1 MLANADCQTHYWC
14 LTHRIRDQAR
24 SHMESHNN
32 NKMLFQRLN
41 AMAAPAPPLSHD
53 AIIQDSWS
61 RCRAF
66 GLDHQSAP
74 AFDQLPADGIAQLLE
89 SQNSLVQTTH
99 QEVLPYYENILSNSN
114 CLIMLADNQ
123 GQVLTSWGTQRFIE
137 PSLTRGFSA
146 GASWIERCSG
156 TNAIGTALA
165 CEQAVHI
172 EHDEH
177 FLKANRFMTGSAAP
191 IFDAERKVIAVL
203 DVSSDSYLP
212 PSHTLGMVKMMSQTV
227 ENRLILNLFHGQHFQ
242 LTFNT
247 GLNNLDSQWA
257 GLLIFDETGQVL
269 SANRRADNLLGI
281 SLSRVSVE
289 SLFKVS
295 LLELLN
301 QPDGL
306 PFALQASG
314 RNRFQCLLKRP
325 KQAPIQARLL
335 SETKSSETKSAES
348 TAPASI
354 AISLN
359 TLHFGDSRVE
369 KAVRQAERLLEKDI
383 PLLIHG
389 ETGVGK
395 EVFVK
400 ALHQAS
406 SRSKQ
411 PFIAVNCAAIPAE
424 LVESEL
430 FGYEKGAFTGA
441 NQKGSIGLIRKADK
455 GTLFLDE
462 IGDMPLPTQA
472 RLLRVLQERC
482 VQPVGSSELFP
493 VDIRIISATNRSL
506 REQVQLGRFREDL
519 YYRIGGLTLEL
530 PPLRERSDKQALFKR
545 LWEQHREP
553 SQWAGLSPE
562 VMELFSRHPWPGNL
576 RQVSSVMQVA
586 LAMAEEQPV
595 RPEHLP
601 DDFFV
606 DLEMEP
612 VDSPEPVAVDLNDA
626 EQLNRQLQAAGGN
639 ISHLARRLGVSRN
652 TLYKR
657 LRQVE

>member
-1 MLANADCQTHYWC
+1 
-14 LTHRIRDQAR
+14 
-24 SHMESHNN
+24 
-32 NKMLFQRLN
+32 
-41 AMAAPAPPLSHD
+41 MAAPAPLLPHD
-53 AIIQDSWS
+53 TIIQDSWR

-74 AFDQLPADGIAQLLE
+74 SFDQLPAEGISQLLE
-89 SQNSLVQTTH
+89 SQHALVQTTH

-137 PSLTRGFSA
+137 PKLARGFSA
-146 GASWIERCSG
+146 GASWRERSTG

-165 CEQAVHI
+165 CAQAVHI

-191 IFDAERKVIAVL
+191 IFDANREIIAVL

-227 ENRLILNLFHGQHFQ
+227 ENRLILNLFGGEHFQ

-257 GLLIFDETGQVL
+257 GLLIFDESGQVL

-281 SLSRVSVE
+281 SLSRVMID

-301 QPDGL
+301 QPEGL
-306 PFALQASG
+306 PFALQAAGS
-314 RNRFQCLLKRP
+314 NRFQCLLKRP
-325 KQAPIQARLL
+325 KQVPVQARVF
-335 SETKSSETKSAES
+335 SE
-348 TAPASI
+348 PAAVPI
-354 AISLN
+354 GLK

-406 SRSKQ
+406 SRSQ
-411 PFIAVNCAAIPAE
+411 QAFIAVNCAAIPAE

-493 VDIRIISATNRSL
+493 VDLRIISATNRSL
-506 REQVQLGRFREDL
+506 REQVQIGRFREDL

-530 PPLRERSDKQALFKR
+530 PPLRERSDKQALFKQ
-545 LWEQHREP
+545 LWQQHREP
-553 SQWAGLSPE
+553 TQWAGLSTE
-562 VMELFSRHPWPGNL
+562 VLALFERHPWPGNL

-586 LAMAEEQPV
+586 LAMAEDQPI

-606 DLEMEP
+606 DLSQASPSAPP
-612 VDSPEPVAVDLNDA
+612 VMGDLDDSQNLQQRLAAV
-626 EQLNRQLQAAGGN
+626 GGN
-639 ISHLARRLGVSRN
+639 ISHLARELGVSRN

-657 LRQVE
+657 LRDAP

>member
-1 MLANADCQTHYWC
+1 
-14 LTHRIRDQAR
+14 
-24 SHMESHNN
+24 
-32 NKMLFQRLN
+32 
-41 AMAAPAPPLSHD
+41 MAAPAPPLSHD
-53 AIIQDSWS
+53 AIVQDSWS

-66 GLDHQSAP
+66 GLNHQSAP
-74 AFDQLPADGIAQLLE
+74 AFDQLPAAGIAQLLDRHH
-89 SQNSLVQTTH
+89 SLVQTTH

-137 PSLTRGFSA
+137 PNLARGFQA
-146 GASWIERCSG
+146 GASWVERASG

-257 GLLIFDETGQVL
+257 GLLIFDESGQVL
-269 SANRRADNLLGI
+269 SANRRADNLLGVR
-281 SLSRVSVE
+281 LSRVSVE

-295 LLELLN
+295 LLELIN

-306 PFALQASG
+306 PFALQTSG

-325 KQAPIQARLL
+325 KQAPVQARVFT
-335 SETKSSETKSAES
+335 EARTAEPKV
-348 TAPASI
+348 TVPT
-354 AISLN
+354 AISLS

-411 PFIAVNCAAIPAE
+411 AFIAVNCAAIPAE

-493 VDIRIISATNRSL
+493 VDLRIISATNRSL

-553 SQWAGLSPE
+553 SQWAGLSRE
-562 VMELFSRHPWPGNL
+562 VLELFERHPWPGNL

-586 LAMAEEQPV
+586 LAMAEEQPI

-612 VDSPEPVAVDLNDA
+612 VEVAEPLGIDLNDA
-626 EQLNRQLQAAGGN
+626 EALNRELQLAGGN

-657 LRQVE
+657 LRQLES

>member
-1 MLANADCQTHYWC
+1 
-14 LTHRIRDQAR
+14 
-24 SHMESHNN
+24 
-32 NKMLFQRLN
+32 
-41 AMAAPAPPLSHD
+41 
-53 AIIQDSWS
+53 
-61 RCRAF
+61 
-66 GLDHQSAP
+66 
-74 AFDQLPADGIAQLLE
+74 
-89 SQNSLVQTTH
+89 
-99 QEVLPYYENILSNSN
+99 
-114 CLIMLADNQ
+114 MLADNQ

-137 PSLTRGFSA
+137 PNLARGFQA
-146 GASWIERCSG
+146 GASWVERTSG

-257 GLLIFDETGQVL
+257 GLLIFDESGQVL
-269 SANRRADNLLGI
+269 SANRRADNLLGVR
-281 SLSRVSVE
+281 LSRVSVE

-295 LLELLN
+295 LLELIN

-306 PFALQASG
+306 PFALQTSG

-325 KQAPIQARLL
+325 KQAPIQARVFV
-335 SETKSSETKSAES
+335 AENK
-348 TAPASI
+348 PAVSN

-411 PFIAVNCAAIPAE
+411 AFIAVNCAAIPAE

-493 VDIRIISATNRSL
+493 VDLRIISATNRSL

-530 PPLRERSDKQALFKR
+530 PPLRERSDKEALFKR

-553 SQWAGLSPE
+553 TQWAGLSQE
-562 VMELFSRHPWPGNL
+562 VLELFSRHPWPGNL

-612 VDSPEPVAVDLNDA
+612 VESAAPLEVDLDDLDA
-626 EQLNRQLQAAGGN
+626 LNRELKASGGN

-657 LRQVE
+657 LRQLGA

>member
-1 MLANADCQTHYWC
+1 MAEPLA
-14 LTHRIRDQAR
+14 
-24 SHMESHNN
+24 
-32 NKMLFQRLN
+32 
-41 AMAAPAPPLSHD
+41 HD
-53 AIIQDSWS
+53 TIIQDSWR

-66 GLDHQSAP
+66 GLDHQSP
-74 AFDQLPADGIAQLLE
+74 PSFDQLPAEGISQLLE
-89 SQNSLVQTTH
+89 SQHSLVQTTH

-137 PSLTRGFSA
+137 PKLARGFSA
-146 GASWIERCSG
+146 GASWLERASG

-165 CEQAVHI
+165 CAQAVHI
-172 EHDEH
+172 AHDEH

-191 IFDAERKVIAVL
+191 IFDAQREIIAVL

-227 ENRLILNLFHGQHFQ
+227 ENRLILNLFRGEHFQ

-247 GLNNLDSQWA
+247 GLSNLDSQWA
-257 GLLIFDETGQVL
+257 GLLIFDESGQVL

-281 SLSRVSVE
+281 SLSRVMID

-301 QPDGL
+301 QPEGL
-306 PFALQASG
+306 PFSLQAAG

-325 KQAPIQARLL
+325 LQQPVQARVFT
-335 SETKSSETKSAES
+335 ETKTREPRPSPAP
-348 TAPASI
+348 TAI
-354 AISLN
+354 GLK
-359 TLHFGDSRVE
+359 TLHFGDPRVE

-406 SRSKQ
+406 SRSRQ
-411 PFIAVNCAAIPAE
+411 AFIAVNCAAIPAE

-482 VQPVGSSELFP
+482 VQPVGSSDLFP
-493 VDIRIISATNRSL
+493 VDLRIISATNRAL
-506 REQVQLGRFREDL
+506 REWVQAGRFREDL
-519 YYRIGGLTLEL
+519 FYRIGGLTLEL
-530 PPLRERSDKQALFKR
+530 PPLRERRDKQALFQQ
-545 LWEQHREP
+545 LWQQHREP
-553 SQWAGLSPE
+553 TQRAGLSAE
-562 VMELFSRHPWPGNL
+562 VLALFEQHPWPGNL
-576 RQVSSVMQVA
+576 RQVSSVLQVA
-586 LAMAEEQPV
+586 LAMAEEQPI
-595 RPEHLP
+595 RAEHLP

-606 DLEMEP
+606 DLDRAAP
-612 VDSPEPVAVDLNDA
+612 APANDGLDDSDDLTRR
-626 EQLNRQLQAAGGN
+626 LKAAGGN
-639 ISHLARRLGVSRN
+639 ISHLARELGVSRN

-657 LRQVE
+657 LRQH

>member
-1 MLANADCQTHYWC
+1 
-14 LTHRIRDQAR
+14 
-24 SHMESHNN
+24 
-32 NKMLFQRLN
+32 
-41 AMAAPAPPLSHD
+41 MAAPAPALSHE
-53 AIIQDSWS
+53 AIIQASWS

-66 GLDHQSAP
+66 GLNHQSVP
-74 AFDQLPADGIAQLLE
+74 AFDQLPAQGIAQLLE
-89 SQNSLVQTTH
+89 SQHSLVQTTH

-137 PSLTRGFSA
+137 PKLAHGFSA
-146 GASWIERCSG
+146 GASWMERCTG

-227 ENRLILNLFHGQHFQ
+227 ENRLILNLFRGEHFQ

-257 GLLIFDETGQVL
+257 GLLIFDESGQVL
-269 SANRRADNLLGI
+269 SANRRADNLLGL
-281 SLSRVSVE
+281 SLSRVSIE

-314 RNRFQCLLKRP
+314 SNRFQCLLRRP
-325 KQAPIQARLL
+325 SQVSIRARVFTEATPAP
-335 SETKSSETKSAES
+335 
-348 TAPASI
+348 APASN

-359 TLHFGDSRVE
+359 TLHFGDNRVE

-406 SRSKQ
+406 SRCKQ

-441 NQKGSIGLIRKADK
+441 NQKGSIGLIRKADR

-482 VQPVGSSELFP
+482 VQPVGSAELFP

-545 LWEQHREP
+545 LWEHHREP
-553 SQWAGLSPE
+553 TQWAGLSRE
-562 VMELFSRHPWPGNL
+562 VLDLFERHPWPGNL
-576 RQVSSVMQVA
+576 RQVSSVLQVA
-586 LAMAEEQPV
+586 LAMAEEQPI

-612 VDSPEPVAVDLNDA
+612 VETPEPLTVGLNDT
-626 EQLNRQLQAAGGN
+626 EDLNRQLQAVGGN

-657 LRQVE
+657 LRQLES

>member
-1 MLANADCQTHYWC
+1 
-14 LTHRIRDQAR
+14 
-24 SHMESHNN
+24 
-32 NKMLFQRLN
+32 
-41 AMAAPAPPLSHD
+41 MAAPASPLSHD
-53 AIIQDSWS
+53 AIVQTSWQ

-66 GLDHQSAP
+66 GLDHQSTP
-74 AFDQLPADGIAQLLE
+74 AFDQLPAAGIAQLLDRHHA
-89 SQNSLVQTTH
+89 LVQTTH

-114 CLIMLADNQ
+114 CLIMLADKQ

-137 PSLTRGFSA
+137 PNLARGFQA
-146 GASWIERCSG
+146 GASWMERCSG

-191 IFDAERKVIAVL
+191 IFDADRKVIAVL

-257 GLLIFDETGQVL
+257 GLLIFDESGQVL
-269 SANRRADNLLGI
+269 SANRRADNLLGVR
-281 SLSRVSVE
+281 LSRVSVE

-295 LLELLN
+295 LLELIN

-306 PFALQASG
+306 PFALQTSG

-325 KQAPIQARLL
+325 KQAAVQARVFVT
-335 SETKSSETKSAES
+335 EEKPAPSS
-348 TAPASI
+348 

-359 TLHFGDSRVE
+359 SLHFGDSRVE

-406 SRSKQ
+406 SRNKQ
-411 PFIAVNCAAIPAE
+411 AFIAVNCAAIPAE

-493 VDIRIISATNRSL
+493 VDLRIISATNRSL

-553 SQWAGLSPE
+553 TQWAGLSSE
-562 VMELFSRHPWPGNL
+562 VLELFERHPWPGNL

-606 DLEMEP
+606 DLEMDP
-612 VDSPEPVAVDLNDA
+612 VETAAPLGLDLNDVDA
-626 EQLNRQLQAAGGN
+626 LNRELKAAGGN

-657 LRQVE
+657 LRQPGD

>member
-1 MLANADCQTHYWC
+1 MAEPLAHDTLIQ
-14 LTHRIRDQAR
+14 
-24 SHMESHNN
+24 ESW
-32 NKMLFQRLN
+32 R
-41 AMAAPAPPLSHD
+41 
-53 AIIQDSWS
+53 

-66 GLDHQSAP
+66 GLDHQSTP
-74 AFDQLPADGIAQLLE
+74 SFDLLPAEGISQLLE
-89 SQNSLVQTTH
+89 SQHSLVQTTH

-123 GQVLTSWGTQRFIE
+123 GQVLTSWGTQRFIT
-137 PSLTRGFSA
+137 PKLARGFNP
-146 GASWIERCSG
+146 GASWRESATG

-165 CEQAVHI
+165 CAEAVHI

-191 IFDAERKVIAVL
+191 IFDAQREIIAVL

-227 ENRLILNLFHGQHFQ
+227 ENRLILNLFRGEHFQ

-257 GLLIFDETGQVL
+257 GLLIFDESGQVL

-281 SLSRVSVE
+281 SLSRVMID

-301 QPDGL
+301 QPEGL
-306 PFALQASG
+306 PFSLQAAG
-314 RNRFQCLLKRP
+314 RNRFQCVLKRP
-325 KQAPIQARLL
+325 KKTPVQARFFNAPTP
-335 SETKSSETKSAES
+335 SEAVPAKSTVIGLKA
-348 TAPASI
+348 
-354 AISLN
+354 
-359 TLHFGDSRVE
+359 LHFGDSRVE

-400 ALHQAS
+400 ALHLAS
-406 SRSKQ
+406 SRSRQ
-411 PFIAVNCAAIPAE
+411 AFIAVNCAAIPAE

-493 VDIRIISATNRSL
+493 VDLRIISATNRVL
-506 REQVQLGRFREDL
+506 REWVQAGRFREDL
-519 YYRIGGLTLEL
+519 YYRIGGLALEL
-530 PPLRERSDKQALFKR
+530 PPLRERADKQALFQQ
-545 LWEQHREP
+545 LWQQHREP
-553 SQWAGLSPE
+553 TQRAGLSAE
-562 VMELFSRHPWPGNL
+562 VLRLFEQHPWPGNL
-576 RQVSSVMQVA
+576 RQASSVLQVA
-586 LAMAEEQPV
+586 LAMAEDRPV

-606 DLEMEP
+606 DLKSAAPPPQEYLS
-612 VDSPEPVAVDLNDA
+612 DDLDLTQRLKAV
-626 EQLNRQLQAAGGN
+626 GGN
-639 ISHLARRLGVSRN
+639 ISHLARELGVSRN

-657 LRQVE
+657 LRQNDG

>member
-1 MLANADCQTHYWC
+1 
-14 LTHRIRDQAR
+14 
-24 SHMESHNN
+24 
-32 NKMLFQRLN
+32 
-41 AMAAPAPPLSHD
+41 MAAPASPLSHD
-53 AIIQDSWS
+53 AIVQTSWQ

-74 AFDQLPADGIAQLLE
+74 AFDQLPAAGIARLLD
-89 SQNSLVQTTH
+89 SHRSLVQTTH

-137 PSLTRGFSA
+137 PSLARGFQA
-146 GASWIERCSG
+146 GASWMERSSG

-257 GLLIFDETGQVL
+257 GLLIFDESGQVL
-269 SANRRADNLLGI
+269 SANRRADNLLGVR
-281 SLSRVSVE
+281 LSRVSVE

-295 LLELLN
+295 LLELIN
-301 QPDGL
+301 QPEGL
-306 PFALQASG
+306 PFALQTSG

-325 KQAPIQARLL
+325 KQTPVQARVFV
-335 SETKSSETKSAES
+335 AEDKP
-348 TAPASI
+348 APAS

-406 SRSKQ
+406 SRQKQ
-411 PFIAVNCAAIPAE
+411 AFIAVNCAAIPAE

-493 VDIRIISATNRSL
+493 VDLRIISATNRSL

-553 SQWAGLSPE
+553 TQWAGLSPE
-562 VMELFSRHPWPGNL
+562 VLELFEKHPWPGNL

-612 VDSPEPVAVDLNDA
+612 VETAAPLGLDLNDVEA
-626 EQLNRQLQAAGGN
+626 LNRELKAAGGN

-657 LRQVE
+657 LRQIGN

>member
-1 MLANADCQTHYWC
+1 
-14 LTHRIRDQAR
+14 
-24 SHMESHNN
+24 
-32 NKMLFQRLN
+32 
-41 AMAAPAPPLSHD
+41 MALPALPLSHD

-66 GLDHQSAP
+66 GLNHQSAP
-74 AFDQLPADGIAQLLE
+74 AFDQLPAEGIAQLLE
-89 SQNSLVQTTH
+89 SQHSLVQTTH

-146 GASWIERCSG
+146 GASWLEHCSG

-257 GLLIFDETGQVL
+257 GLLIFDESGQVL

-281 SLSRVSVE
+281 RLSRVSVE
-289 SLFKVS
+289 SLFNVS

-301 QPDGL
+301 QPEGL
-306 PFALQASG
+306 PFALQTRG

-325 KQAPIQARLL
+325 KQAPIQPRLF
-335 SETKSSETKSAES
+335 SESKSADPKS
-348 TAPASI
+348 AVADAKTAT
-354 AISLN
+354 ISLK

-406 SRSKQ
+406 SRHKQ
-411 PFIAVNCAAIPAE
+411 AFIAVNCAAIPAE

-482 VQPVGSSELFP
+482 VQPVGSSELFA

-553 SQWAGLSPE
+553 TQWAGLSDE
-562 VMELFSRHPWPGNL
+562 VLGLFSRHPWPGNL

-612 VDSPEPVAVDLNDA
+612 VEAPEPLGVDLNDA
-626 EQLNRQLQAAGGN
+626 QALNRELKAAGGN

-657 LRQVE
+657 LRHLES

>member
-1 MLANADCQTHYWC
+1 
-14 LTHRIRDQAR
+14 
-24 SHMESHNN
+24 
-32 NKMLFQRLN
+32 
-41 AMAAPAPPLSHD
+41 MAAPASPLSHD
-53 AIIQDSWS
+53 AIVQTSWQ

-66 GLDHQSAP
+66 GLDHQSTP
-74 AFDQLPADGIAQLLE
+74 AFDQLPAAGIARLLD
-89 SQNSLVQTTH
+89 SHHSLVQTTH

-137 PSLTRGFSA
+137 PTLARGFQA
-146 GASWIERCSG
+146 GASWMERSSG

-257 GLLIFDETGQVL
+257 GLLIFDESGQVL
-269 SANRRADNLLGI
+269 SANRRADNLLGVR
-281 SLSRVSVE
+281 LSRVSVE

-295 LLELLN
+295 LLELIN
-301 QPDGL
+301 QPEGM
-306 PFALQASG
+306 PFALQTSG

-325 KQAPIQARLL
+325 KQAPVQARVFV
-335 SETKSSETKSAES
+335 AEDQP
-348 TAPASI
+348 APASV
-354 AISLN
+354 ISLN

-406 SRSKQ
+406 SRSRQ
-411 PFIAVNCAAIPAE
+411 AFIAVNCAAIPAE

-441 NQKGSIGLIRKADK
+441 NQKGSIGLIRKADR

-482 VQPVGSSELFP
+482 VQPVGSSELFA
-493 VDIRIISATNRSL
+493 VDLRIISATNRSL

-553 SQWAGLSPE
+553 TQWAGLSPE
-562 VMELFSRHPWPGNL
+562 VLELFEKHPWPGNL

-612 VDSPEPVAVDLNDA
+612 VETAPPLGLDLNDVEA
-626 EQLNRQLQAAGGN
+626 LNRELKAAGGN

-657 LRQVE
+657 LRQIGN

>member
-1 MLANADCQTHYWC
+1 
-14 LTHRIRDQAR
+14 
-24 SHMESHNN
+24 
-32 NKMLFQRLN
+32 
-41 AMAAPAPPLSHD
+41 MAALASKLSHD

-66 GLDHQSAP
+66 GLNHQSAP
-74 AFDQLPADGIAQLLE
+74 AFDQLPAEGIAQLLE
-89 SQNSLVQTTH
+89 SQHSLVQTTH

-123 GQVLTSWGTQRFIE
+123 GQVLTTWGTQRFIE

-146 GASWIERCSG
+146 GASWMERCSG

-301 QPDGL
+301 QPDDL
-306 PFALQASG
+306 PFALQTSG

-325 KQAPIQARLL
+325 KQAVIQARLFV
-335 SETKSSETKSAES
+335 EPTV
-348 TAPASI
+348 TAPA

-406 SRSKQ
+406 SRSKK

-530 PPLRERSDKQALFKR
+530 PPLRDRSDKQALFKR

-553 SQWAGLSPE
+553 SQWAGLSHE

-595 RPEHLP
+595 RREHLP

-606 DLEMEP
+606 DMEMEP
-612 VDSPEPVAVDLNDA
+612 MDLPEPLAVDLYDA
-626 EQLNRQLQAAGGN
+626 QDLNRQLQAAGGN

-657 LRQVE
+657 LRQTE

>member
-1 MLANADCQTHYWC
+1 
-14 LTHRIRDQAR
+14 
-24 SHMESHNN
+24 
-32 NKMLFQRLN
+32 
-41 AMAAPAPPLSHD
+41 MAAPAPALSHE
-53 AIIQDSWS
+53 AIIQASWS

-66 GLDHQSAP
+66 GLNHQSVP
-74 AFDQLPADGIAQLLE
+74 AFDQLPAEGIAQLLE
-89 SQNSLVQTTH
+89 SQHSLVQTTH

-137 PSLTRGFSA
+137 PKLAHGFSA
-146 GASWIERCSG
+146 GASWMERCSG

-177 FLKANRFMTGSAAP
+177 FLKANRLMTGSAAP

-227 ENRLILNLFHGQHFQ
+227 ENRLILNLFRGEHFQ

-269 SANRRADNLLGI
+269 SANRRADNLLGLR
-281 SLSRVSVE
+281 LSRVSIE

-314 RNRFQCLLKRP
+314 SNRFQCLLRRP
-325 KQAPIQARLL
+325 QRVTVKARVFSESAP
-335 SETKSSETKSAES
+335 SP
-348 TAPASI
+348 APVANV
-354 AISLN
+354 ISLN
-359 TLHFGDSRVE
+359 TLHLGDSRVE

-441 NQKGSIGLIRKADK
+441 NQKGSIGLIRKADR

-482 VQPVGSSELFP
+482 VQPVGSAELFP
-493 VDIRIISATNRSL
+493 VDIRIISATNRLL

-553 SQWAGLSPE
+553 TQWAGLSRE
-562 VMELFSRHPWPGNL
+562 VLDLFERHPWPGNL
-576 RQVSSVMQVA
+576 RQVSSVLQVA
-586 LAMAEEQPV
+586 LAMAEEQPI

-601 DDFFV
+601 DDFFI

-612 VDSPEPVAVDLNDA
+612 VETPEPLTVDLNDI
-626 EQLNRQLQAAGGN
+626 EDLNRQLQAVGGN

-657 LRQVE
+657 LRQLES

>member
-1 MLANADCQTHYWC
+1 
-14 LTHRIRDQAR
+14 
-24 SHMESHNN
+24 
-32 NKMLFQRLN
+32 
-41 AMAAPAPPLSHD
+41 MAAPASPLSHD
-53 AIIQDSWS
+53 AIVQTSWQ

-66 GLDHQSAP
+66 GLDHQSTP
-74 AFDQLPADGIAQLLE
+74 AFDQLPAAGIAQLLD
-89 SQNSLVQTTH
+89 SHHSLVQTTH

-137 PSLTRGFSA
+137 PNLARGFQA
-146 GASWIERCSG
+146 GASWMERCSG

-257 GLLIFDETGQVL
+257 GLLIFDESGQVL
-269 SANRRADNLLGI
+269 SANRRADNLLGVR
-281 SLSRVSVE
+281 LSRVSVE

-295 LLELLN
+295 LLELIN

-306 PFALQASG
+306 PFALQTSG

-325 KQAPIQARLL
+325 KQAAVQARVFVT
-335 SETKSSETKSAES
+335 EEKPAPSS
-348 TAPASI
+348 

-359 TLHFGDSRVE
+359 SLHFGDSRVE

-411 PFIAVNCAAIPAE
+411 AFIAVNCAAIPAE

-493 VDIRIISATNRSL
+493 VDLRIISATNRSL

-545 LWEQHREP
+545 LWQQHREP
-553 SQWAGLSPE
+553 TQWAGLSSE
-562 VMELFSRHPWPGNL
+562 VLELFERHPWPGNL

-612 VDSPEPVAVDLNDA
+612 VETAAPLGLDLNDVDA
-626 EQLNRQLQAAGGN
+626 LNRELKAAGGN

-657 LRQVE
+657 LRQIGG

>member
-1 MLANADCQTHYWC
+1 
-14 LTHRIRDQAR
+14 
-24 SHMESHNN
+24 
-32 NKMLFQRLN
+32 
-41 AMAAPAPPLSHD
+41 MAAPAPPLSHD
-53 AIIQDSWS
+53 AIVQDSWS

-66 GLDHQSAP
+66 GLNHQSAP
-74 AFDQLPADGIAQLLE
+74 AFDQLPAAGIAQLLDRHH
-89 SQNSLVQTTH
+89 SLVQTTH

-137 PSLTRGFSA
+137 PNLARGFQA
-146 GASWIERCSG
+146 GASWVERASG

-257 GLLIFDETGQVL
+257 GLLIFDESGQVL
-269 SANRRADNLLGI
+269 SANRRADNLLGVR
-281 SLSRVSVE
+281 LSRVSVE

-295 LLELLN
+295 LLELIN

-306 PFALQASG
+306 PFALQTSG

-325 KQAPIQARLL
+325 KQVPIQARVFN
-335 SETKSSETKSAES
+335 ETRTAETRTAEPKVAVP
-348 TAPASI
+348 T
-354 AISLN
+354 AISLS

-406 SRSKQ
+406 SRCKQ
-411 PFIAVNCAAIPAE
+411 AFIAVNCAAIPAE

-493 VDIRIISATNRSL
+493 VDLRIISATNRSL

-530 PPLRERSDKQALFKR
+530 PPLRERSDKQGLFKR

-553 SQWAGLSPE
+553 TQWAGLSRE
-562 VMELFSRHPWPGNL
+562 VLELFERHPWPGNL

-586 LAMAEEQPV
+586 LAMAEEQPI

-612 VDSPEPVAVDLNDA
+612 VEVAEPLGIDLNDA
-626 EQLNRQLQAAGGN
+626 EALNRELQLAGGN

-657 LRQVE
+657 LRQLEN

>member
-1 MLANADCQTHYWC
+1 MAEPLA
-14 LTHRIRDQAR
+14 
-24 SHMESHNN
+24 
-32 NKMLFQRLN
+32 
-41 AMAAPAPPLSHD
+41 HD
-53 AIIQDSWS
+53 TIIQDSWR

-66 GLDHQSAP
+66 GLDHQSP
-74 AFDQLPADGIAQLLE
+74 PSFDQLPAEGISQLLE
-89 SQNSLVQTTH
+89 SQHSLVQTTH

-137 PSLTRGFSA
+137 PKLARGFSA
-146 GASWIERCSG
+146 GASWLERASG

-165 CEQAVHI
+165 CAQAVHI
-172 EHDEH
+172 AHDEH

-191 IFDAERKVIAVL
+191 IFDAQREIIAVL

-227 ENRLILNLFHGQHFQ
+227 ENRLILNLFRGEYFQ

-247 GLNNLDSQWA
+247 GLSNLDSQWA
-257 GLLIFDETGQVL
+257 GLLIFDESGQVL

-281 SLSRVSVE
+281 SLSRVMID

-301 QPDGL
+301 QPEGL
-306 PFALQASG
+306 PFSLQAAG

-325 KQAPIQARLL
+325 LQQPVQARVFT
-335 SETKSSETKSAES
+335 ETKTREPRPTPAP
-348 TAPASI
+348 TAI
-354 AISLN
+354 GLK
-359 TLHFGDSRVE
+359 TLHFGDPRVE

-406 SRSKQ
+406 SRSRQ
-411 PFIAVNCAAIPAE
+411 AFIAVNCAAIPAE

-482 VQPVGSSELFP
+482 VQPVGSSDLFP
-493 VDIRIISATNRSL
+493 VDLRIISATNRVL
-506 REQVQLGRFREDL
+506 REWVQAGRFREDL
-519 YYRIGGLTLEL
+519 SYRIGGLTLEL
-530 PPLRERSDKQALFKR
+530 PPLRERRDKQALFQQ
-545 LWEQHREP
+545 LWQQHREP
-553 SQWAGLSPE
+553 TQRAGLSAE
-562 VMELFSRHPWPGNL
+562 VLALFEQHPWPGNL
-576 RQVSSVMQVA
+576 RQVSSVLQVA
-586 LAMAEEQPV
+586 LAMAEEQPIRV
-595 RPEHLP
+595 EHLP

-606 DLEMEP
+606 DLDRAAP
-612 VDSPEPVAVDLNDA
+612 APANDGLDDSDDLTRR
-626 EQLNRQLQAAGGN
+626 LKAAGGN
-639 ISHLARRLGVSRN
+639 ISHLARELGVSRN

-657 LRQVE
+657 LRQH

>member
-1 MLANADCQTHYWC
+1 
-14 LTHRIRDQAR
+14 
-24 SHMESHNN
+24 
-32 NKMLFQRLN
+32 
-41 AMAAPAPPLSHD
+41 MAAPAPALSHE
-53 AIIQDSWS
+53 AIIQASWS

-66 GLDHQSAP
+66 GLNHQSAP
-74 AFDQLPADGIAQLLE
+74 AFDQLPAQGIAQLLE
-89 SQNSLVQTTH
+89 SQHSLVQTTH

-137 PSLTRGFSA
+137 PKLAHGFSA
-146 GASWIERCSG
+146 GASWMERCTG

-227 ENRLILNLFHGQHFQ
+227 ENRLILNLFRGEHFQ

-257 GLLIFDETGQVL
+257 GLLIFDESGQVL
-269 SANRRADNLLGI
+269 SANRRADNLLGL
-281 SLSRVSVE
+281 SLSRVSIE

-314 RNRFQCLLKRP
+314 SNRFQCLLRRP
-325 KQAPIQARLL
+325 SQVSIRARVFT
-335 SETKSSETKSAES
+335 EATP
-348 TAPASI
+348 APAPTSN

-406 SRSKQ
+406 SRCKQ

-441 NQKGSIGLIRKADK
+441 NQKGSIGLIRKADR

-482 VQPVGSSELFP
+482 VQPVGSAELFP

-545 LWEQHREP
+545 LWEHHREP
-553 SQWAGLSPE
+553 TQWAGLSRE
-562 VMELFSRHPWPGNL
+562 VLDLFERHPWPGNL
-576 RQVSSVMQVA
+576 RQVSSVLQVA
-586 LAMAEEQPV
+586 LAMAEEQPI

-612 VDSPEPVAVDLNDA
+612 VETPEPLRVDLNDA
-626 EQLNRQLQAAGGN
+626 EDLNRQLQAVGGN

-657 LRQVE
+657 LRQLES

>member
-1 MLANADCQTHYWC
+1 
-14 LTHRIRDQAR
+14 
-24 SHMESHNN
+24 
-32 NKMLFQRLN
+32 
-41 AMAAPAPPLSHD
+41 
-53 AIIQDSWS
+53 
-61 RCRAF
+61 
-66 GLDHQSAP
+66 
-74 AFDQLPADGIAQLLE
+74 
-89 SQNSLVQTTH
+89 
-99 QEVLPYYENILSNSN
+99 
-114 CLIMLADNQ
+114 
-123 GQVLTSWGTQRFIE
+123 
-137 PSLTRGFSA
+137 
-146 GASWIERCSG
+146 
-156 TNAIGTALA
+156 
-165 CEQAVHI
+165 
-172 EHDEH
+172 
-177 FLKANRFMTGSAAP
+177 
-191 IFDAERKVIAVL
+191 
-203 DVSSDSYLP
+203 
-212 PSHTLGMVKMMSQTV
+212 MVKMMSQTV

-257 GLLIFDETGQVL
+257 GLLIFDESGQVL
-269 SANRRADNLLGI
+269 SANRRADNLLGVR
-281 SLSRVSVE
+281 LSRVSIE

-301 QPDGL
+301 QPEGL
-306 PFALQASG
+306 PFSLQASG

-325 KQAPIQARLL
+325 KQVPIQARVFV
-335 SETKSSETKSAES
+335 EPAVQ
-348 TAPASI
+348 APA

-411 PFIAVNCAAIPAE
+411 AFIAVNCAAIPAE

-530 PPLRERSDKQALFKR
+530 PPLRERSDKEALFKR

-553 SQWAGLSPE
+553 SQWAGLSRE
-562 VMELFSRHPWPGNL
+562 VLELFSRHPWPGNL

-612 VDSPEPVAVDLNDA
+612 VETAEPLAVDLDDA
-626 EQLNRQLQAAGGN
+626 EALNRQLQAVGGN

-657 LRQVE
+657 LRQAER

>member
-1 MLANADCQTHYWC
+1 
-14 LTHRIRDQAR
+14 
-24 SHMESHNN
+24 
-32 NKMLFQRLN
+32 
-41 AMAAPAPPLSHD
+41 MAAPASALTHE
-53 AIIQDSWS
+53 AIIQASWS

-66 GLDHQSAP
+66 GLNHQSVP

-89 SQNSLVQTTH
+89 SQHSLVQTTH

-114 CLIMLADNQ
+114 CLIMLADHQ
-123 GQVLTSWGTQRFIE
+123 GQVLTSWGTQRFID
-137 PSLTRGFSA
+137 PKLAHGFSA
-146 GASWIERCSG
+146 GASWMERCTG

-227 ENRLILNLFHGQHFQ
+227 ENRLILNLFRGEHFQ

-257 GLLIFDETGQVL
+257 GLLIFDESGQVL
-269 SANRRADNLLGI
+269 SANRRADNLLGL
-281 SLSRVSVE
+281 SLSRVSIE

-295 LLELLN
+295 LMELLN

-325 KQAPIQARLL
+325 KQVSVKPRIF
-335 SETKSSETKSAES
+335 AEPTPS
-348 TAPASI
+348 PTPAPANNG
-354 AISLN
+354 ISLN

-406 SRSKQ
+406 SRCKQ

-441 NQKGSIGLIRKADK
+441 NQKGSIGLIRKADR

-482 VQPVGSSELFP
+482 VQPVGSAELFA

-545 LWEQHREP
+545 LWEHHREP
-553 SQWAGLSPE
+553 TQWAGLSRE
-562 VMELFSRHPWPGNL
+562 VLELFERHPWPGNL
-576 RQVSSVMQVA
+576 RQVSSVLQVA
-586 LAMAEEQPV
+586 LAMAEEQPI

-612 VDSPEPVAVDLNDA
+612 VEAPEPLTVDLNDA
-626 EQLNRQLQAAGGN
+626 EDLNRQLQAVGGN

-657 LRQVE
+657 LRQLEN

>member
-1 MLANADCQTHYWC
+1 MSTPLA
-14 LTHRIRDQAR
+14 
-24 SHMESHNN
+24 
-32 NKMLFQRLN
+32 
-41 AMAAPAPPLSHD
+41 HD
-53 AIIQDSWS
+53 AIIQDSWR
-61 RCRAF
+61 RCRAY
-66 GLDHQSAP
+66 GLDHQSTP
-74 AFDQLPADGIAQLLE
+74 SFDQLPADGVSQLLE
-89 SQNSLVQTTH
+89 SQHSLVQTTH

-123 GQVLTSWGTQRFIE
+123 GQVLTSWGTQRFID
-137 PSLTRGFSA
+137 PKLARGFSA
-146 GASWIERCSG
+146 GASWMERSSG

-165 CEQAVHI
+165 CAQAVHI

-191 IFDAERKVIAVL
+191 IFDAQREIIAVL

-227 ENRLILNLFHGQHFQ
+227 ENRLILNLFRGEHFQ

-257 GLLIFDETGQVL
+257 GLLIFDESGQVL

-281 SLSRVSVE
+281 SLSRVLID

-301 QPDGL
+301 QPEGL
-306 PFALQASG
+306 PFSLQAAG

-325 KQAPIQARLL
+325 KQAPVQARVFV
-335 SETKSSETKSAES
+335 ETKKPREPGPT
-348 TAPASI
+348 
-354 AISLN
+354 AISLK
-359 TLHFGDSRVE
+359 TLHFGDARVE

-406 SRSKQ
+406 SRSQ
-411 PFIAVNCAAIPAE
+411 QAFIAVNCAAIPAE

-482 VQPVGSSELFP
+482 VQPVGSSELYP
-493 VDIRIISATNRSL
+493 VDLRIISATNRSL

-530 PPLRERSDKQALFKR
+530 PPLRERTDKQALFKQ
-545 LWEQHREP
+545 LWQQHREP
-553 SQWAGLSPE
+553 TQWVGLTNE
-562 VMELFSRHPWPGNL
+562 VLALFEQHPWPGNL
-576 RQVSSVMQVA
+576 RQVSSVLQVA
-586 LAMAEEQPV
+586 LAMAEEQPI
-595 RPEHLP
+595 RAEHLP

-606 DLEMEP
+606 DLNGVVP
-612 VDSPEPVAVDLNDA
+612 VCDAVDDSLDLNERLKA
-626 EQLNRQLQAAGGN
+626 VGGN
-639 ISHLARRLGVSRN
+639 ISHLARELGVSRN

-657 LRQVE
+657 LRQNGNAV

>member
-1 MLANADCQTHYWC
+1 
-14 LTHRIRDQAR
+14 
-24 SHMESHNN
+24 
-32 NKMLFQRLN
+32 
-41 AMAAPAPPLSHD
+41 
-53 AIIQDSWS
+53 
-61 RCRAF
+61 
-66 GLDHQSAP
+66 
-74 AFDQLPADGIAQLLE
+74 
-89 SQNSLVQTTH
+89 
-99 QEVLPYYENILSNSN
+99 
-114 CLIMLADNQ
+114 
-123 GQVLTSWGTQRFIE
+123 
-137 PSLTRGFSA
+137 
-146 GASWIERCSG
+146 
-156 TNAIGTALA
+156 
-165 CEQAVHI
+165 
-172 EHDEH
+172 
-177 FLKANRFMTGSAAP
+177 
-191 IFDAERKVIAVL
+191 
-203 DVSSDSYLP
+203 
-212 PSHTLGMVKMMSQTV
+212 MMSQTV

-281 SLSRVSVE
+281 SLSRVSIE
-289 SLFKVS
+289 NLFKVS

-301 QPDGL
+301 QPEGL
-306 PFALQASG
+306 PFALRTSG

-325 KQAPIQARLL
+325 KQA
-335 SETKSSETKSAES
+335 S
-348 TAPASI
+348 TQPRVFTEPVVATPA

-359 TLHFGDSRVE
+359 SLHFGDSRVE

-411 PFIAVNCAAIPAE
+411 AFIAVNCAAIPAE

-493 VDIRIISATNRSL
+493 VDLRIISATNRSL

-530 PPLRERSDKQALFKR
+530 PPLRERSDKDALFKR

-553 SQWAGLSPE
+553 SQWAGLSQE
-562 VMELFSRHPWPGNL
+562 VMALFGRHPWPGNL
-576 RQVSSVMQVA
+576 RQVSSVIQVA

-595 RPEHLP
+595 RAEHLP

-612 VDSPEPVAVDLNDA
+612 VETPEPLGIDLNDVEA
-626 EQLNRQLQAAGGN
+626 LNRQLQAVGGN
-639 ISHLARRLGVSRN
+639 ISYLARLLGVSRN

-657 LRQVE
+657 LRQLEG

>member
-1 MLANADCQTHYWC
+1 MAEPLAHDTLIQ
-14 LTHRIRDQAR
+14 
-24 SHMESHNN
+24 ESW
-32 NKMLFQRLN
+32 R
-41 AMAAPAPPLSHD
+41 
-53 AIIQDSWS
+53 

-66 GLDHQSAP
+66 GLDHQSTP
-74 AFDQLPADGIAQLLE
+74 SFDQLPAEGISQLLE
-89 SQNSLVQTTH
+89 SQHSLVQTTH

-137 PSLTRGFSA
+137 PKLARGFSP
-146 GASWIERCSG
+146 GASWMERSSG

-165 CEQAVHI
+165 CAQAVHI

-191 IFDAERKVIAVL
+191 IFDAQREIIAVL

-227 ENRLILNLFHGQHFQ
+227 ENRLILNLFRDEYFQ

-257 GLLIFDETGQVL
+257 GLLIFDESGQVL

-281 SLSRVSVE
+281 SLSRVLID

-301 QPDGL
+301 QPEGL
-306 PFALQASG
+306 PFSLQAAG

-325 KQAPIQARLL
+325 KKIPVQARVF
-335 SETKSSETKSAES
+335 SETKSSQPT
-348 TAPASI
+348 PAMPTSI
-354 AISLN
+354 GLT
-359 TLHFGDSRVE
+359 TLHFGDARVE

-406 SRSKQ
+406 SRSAQ
-411 PFIAVNCAAIPAE
+411 AFIAVNCAAIPAE

-482 VQPVGSSELFP
+482 VQPVGSSEVFP
-493 VDIRIISATNRSL
+493 VDLRIISATNRAL
-506 REQVQLGRFREDL
+506 REWVQAGRFREDL

-530 PPLRERSDKQALFKR
+530 PPLRERTDKQALFQQ
-545 LWEQHREP
+545 LWQQHREP
-553 SQWAGLSPE
+553 TQWAGLSAE
-562 VMELFSRHPWPGNL
+562 VLALFEQHPWPGNL
-576 RQVSSVMQVA
+576 RQVSSVLQVA

-606 DLEMEP
+606 DLNGTAPLPASEFA
-612 VDSPEPVAVDLNDA
+612 DKGLDLT
-626 EQLNRQLQAAGGN
+626 QRLKAAGGN
-639 ISHLARRLGVSRN
+639 ISHLARELGVSRN

-657 LRQVE
+657 LRQNEG

>member
-1 MLANADCQTHYWC
+1 
-14 LTHRIRDQAR
+14 
-24 SHMESHNN
+24 
-32 NKMLFQRLN
+32 
-41 AMAAPAPPLSHD
+41 MAAPAPPLSHE
-53 AIIQDSWS
+53 AIVQDSWS

-66 GLDHQSAP
+66 GLKHQSAP
-74 AFDQLPADGIAQLLE
+74 AFDQLPASGIAQLLD
-89 SQNSLVQTTH
+89 SHHSLVQTTH

-137 PSLTRGFSA
+137 PNLARGFQA
-146 GASWIERCSG
+146 GASWMEHASG

-191 IFDAERKVIAVL
+191 IFNAERKVIAVL

-257 GLLIFDETGQVL
+257 GLLIFDESGQVL
-269 SANRRADNLLGI
+269 SANRRADNLLGVR
-281 SLSRVSVE
+281 LSRVSVE

-306 PFALQASG
+306 PFSLQTSG
-314 RNRFQCLLKRP
+314 HNRFQCLLKRP
-325 KQAPIQARLL
+325 KQAPVQARVFA
-335 SETKSSETKSAES
+335 ETGPTEQKIA
-348 TAPASI
+348 APTG
-354 AISLN
+354 ISLS

-411 PFIAVNCAAIPAE
+411 AFIAVNCAAIPAE

-493 VDIRIISATNRSL
+493 VDLRIISATNRSL

-553 SQWAGLSPE
+553 TQWAGLSRE
-562 VMELFSRHPWPGNL
+562 VLELFDRHPWPGNL

-612 VDSPEPVAVDLNDA
+612 LETPEPLGIDLNDSEA
-626 EQLNRQLQAAGGN
+626 LNRELQAAGGN

-657 LRQVE
+657 LRQAEG

>member
-1 MLANADCQTHYWC
+1 MSTPLA
-14 LTHRIRDQAR
+14 
-24 SHMESHNN
+24 
-32 NKMLFQRLN
+32 
-41 AMAAPAPPLSHD
+41 HD
-53 AIIQDSWS
+53 AIIQDSWR
-61 RCRAF
+61 RCRAY
-66 GLDHQSAP
+66 GLDHQSTP
-74 AFDQLPADGIAQLLE
+74 SFDQLPADGVSQLLE
-89 SQNSLVQTTH
+89 SQHSLVQTTH

-123 GQVLTSWGTQRFIE
+123 GQVLTSWGTQRFID
-137 PSLTRGFSA
+137 PKLARGFSA
-146 GASWIERCSG
+146 GASWMERSSG

-165 CEQAVHI
+165 CVQAVHI

-191 IFDAERKVIAVL
+191 IFDAQREIIAVL

-227 ENRLILNLFHGQHFQ
+227 ENRLILNLFRGEHFQ

-257 GLLIFDETGQVL
+257 GLLIFDESGQVL

-281 SLSRVSVE
+281 SLSRVLID

-301 QPDGL
+301 QPEGL
-306 PFALQASG
+306 PFSLQAAG

-325 KQAPIQARLL
+325 KQAPVQARVFV
-335 SETKSSETKSAES
+335 ETKKPREPGPT
-348 TAPASI
+348 
-354 AISLN
+354 AISLK
-359 TLHFGDSRVE
+359 TLHFGDARVE

-406 SRSKQ
+406 SRSQ
-411 PFIAVNCAAIPAE
+411 QAFIAVNCAAIPAE

-482 VQPVGSSELFP
+482 VQPVGSSELYP
-493 VDIRIISATNRSL
+493 VDLRIISATNRSL

-530 PPLRERSDKQALFKR
+530 PPLRERTDKQALFKQ
-545 LWEQHREP
+545 LWQQHREP
-553 SQWAGLSPE
+553 TQWAGLTNE
-562 VMELFSRHPWPGNL
+562 VLALFEQHPWPGNL
-576 RQVSSVMQVA
+576 RQVSSVLQVA
-586 LAMAEEQPV
+586 LAMAEEQPI
-595 RPEHLP
+595 RAEHLP

-606 DLEMEP
+606 DLNGVVP
-612 VDSPEPVAVDLNDA
+612 VCDAVDDSLDLNERLKA
-626 EQLNRQLQAAGGN
+626 VGGN
-639 ISHLARRLGVSRN
+639 ISHLARELGVSRN

-657 LRQVE
+657 LRQNGNAV

>member
-1 MLANADCQTHYWC
+1 
-14 LTHRIRDQAR
+14 
-24 SHMESHNN
+24 
-32 NKMLFQRLN
+32 
-41 AMAAPAPPLSHD
+41 MAAPALPLSHD

-74 AFDQLPADGIAQLLE
+74 AFEQLPPEAIARLLE
-89 SQNSLVQTTH
+89 SQHSLVQTTH

-137 PSLTRGFSA
+137 PGLTRGFSA
-146 GASWIERCSG
+146 GASWMERCSG

-191 IFDAERKVIAVL
+191 IFDAERQVIAVL

-257 GLLIFDETGQVL
+257 GLLIFDESGQVL

-295 LLELLN
+295 LSELLN
-301 QPDGL
+301 QPEGL

-325 KQAPIQARLL
+325 KQAPVQAPLVV
-335 SETKSSETKSAES
+335 EPAV
-348 TAPASI
+348 TAPAG
-354 AISLN
+354 ISLS

-369 KAVRQAERLLEKDI
+369 KALRQAERLLEKDI

-411 PFIAVNCAAIPAE
+411 SFIAVNCAAIPAE

-553 SQWAGLSPE
+553 SQWAGLSRE
-562 VMELFSRHPWPGNL
+562 VLELFGRHPWPGNL
-576 RQVSSVMQVA
+576 RQVSSVIQVA

-595 RPEHLP
+595 RLEHLP

-612 VDSPEPVAVDLNDA
+612 VEADEPLAVDLNDVDA
-626 EQLNRQLQAAGGN
+626 LNRQLQAVGGN

>member
-1 MLANADCQTHYWC
+1 
-14 LTHRIRDQAR
+14 
-24 SHMESHNN
+24 
-32 NKMLFQRLN
+32 
-41 AMAAPAPPLSHD
+41 MAAPASPLSHD
-53 AIIQDSWS
+53 AIVQTSWQ

-74 AFDQLPADGIAQLLE
+74 AFDQLPAAGIARLLD
-89 SQNSLVQTTH
+89 SHHSLVQTTH

-137 PSLTRGFSA
+137 PNLARGFQA
-146 GASWIERCSG
+146 GASWMERSSG

-257 GLLIFDETGQVL
+257 GLLIFDESGQVL
-269 SANRRADNLLGI
+269 SANRRADNLLGVR
-281 SLSRVSVE
+281 LSRVSVE

-295 LLELLN
+295 LLELIN
-301 QPDGL
+301 QPEGL
-306 PFALQASG
+306 PFALQTSG

-325 KQAPIQARLL
+325 KQAPVQARVFV
-335 SETKSSETKSAES
+335 AEDKP
-348 TAPASI
+348 APASV
-354 AISLN
+354 ISLN

-406 SRSKQ
+406 SRQKQ
-411 PFIAVNCAAIPAE
+411 AFIAVNCAAIPAE

-493 VDIRIISATNRSL
+493 VDLRIISATNRSL

-553 SQWAGLSPE
+553 TQWAGLSPE
-562 VMELFSRHPWPGNL
+562 VLELFEKHPWPGNL
-576 RQVSSVMQVA
+576 RQVSSVVQVA

-612 VDSPEPVAVDLNDA
+612 VETAAPLGLDLNDVEA
-626 EQLNRQLQAAGGN
+626 LNRELKAAGGN

-657 LRQVE
+657 LRQAE

>member
-1 MLANADCQTHYWC
+1 M
-14 LTHRIRDQAR
+14 
-24 SHMESHNN
+24 S
-32 NKMLFQRLN
+32 
-41 AMAAPAPPLSHD
+41 APAPPLSHE
-53 AIIQDSWS
+53 AIVQDSWS

-66 GLDHQSAP
+66 GLKHQSAP
-74 AFDQLPADGIAQLLE
+74 AFDQLPASGIAQLLD
-89 SQNSLVQTTH
+89 SHHSLVQTTH

-137 PSLTRGFSA
+137 PNLARGFQA
-146 GASWIERCSG
+146 GASWMEHASG

-191 IFDAERKVIAVL
+191 IFNAERKVIAVL

-257 GLLIFDETGQVL
+257 GLLIFDESGQVL
-269 SANRRADNLLGI
+269 SANRRADNLLGVR
-281 SLSRVSVE
+281 LSRVSVE

-306 PFALQASG
+306 PFSLQTSG

-325 KQAPIQARLL
+325 KQAPIQARVF
-335 SETKSSETKSAES
+335 AES
-348 TAPASI
+348 GPTEPKVAAPTG
-354 AISLN
+354 ISLS

-400 ALHQAS
+400 ALHHAS

-411 PFIAVNCAAIPAE
+411 AFIAVNCAAIPAE

-493 VDIRIISATNRSL
+493 VDLRIISATNRSL

-553 SQWAGLSPE
+553 TQWAGLSRE
-562 VMELFSRHPWPGNL
+562 VLELFDRHPWPGNL

-612 VDSPEPVAVDLNDA
+612 LETPEPLGIDLNDSEA
-626 EQLNRQLQAAGGN
+626 LNRELQAAGGN

-657 LRQVE
+657 LRQAEG

>member
-1 MLANADCQTHYWC
+1 
-14 LTHRIRDQAR
+14 
-24 SHMESHNN
+24 
-32 NKMLFQRLN
+32 
-41 AMAAPAPPLSHD
+41 MAAPAPALSHD
-53 AIIQDSWS
+53 AIIQDSWK

-74 AFDQLPADGIAQLLE
+74 AFDQLPAADIAHLLE
-89 SQNSLVQTTH
+89 SQQSLVQTTH

-146 GASWIERCSG
+146 GASWMERCSG

-257 GLLIFDETGQVL
+257 GLLIFDESGQVL
-269 SANRRADNLLGI
+269 SANRRADNLLGVR
-281 SLSRVSVE
+281 LSRVSVE

-301 QPDGL
+301 QPEGQ
-306 PFALQASG
+306 PFSLQASG
-314 RNRFQCLLKRP
+314 RNRFQCLIKRP
-325 KQAPIQARLL
+325 KQALIQPRVFADTR
-335 SETKSSETKSAES
+335 SAEPAPA
-348 TAPASI
+348 APASI
-354 AISLN
+354 SLS

-406 SRSKQ
+406 SRNKQ
-411 PFIAVNCAAIPAE
+411 SLIAVNCAAIPAE

-553 SQWAGLSPE
+553 SQWAGLSRE
-562 VMELFSRHPWPGNL
+562 VLELFDHHPWPGNL

-612 VDSPEPVAVDLNDA
+612 VEAPEPLAVDLDDA
-626 EQLNRQLQAAGGN
+626 EDLNRQLQAVGGN

-657 LRQVE
+657 LRQSDS

>member
-1 MLANADCQTHYWC
+1 
-14 LTHRIRDQAR
+14 
-24 SHMESHNN
+24 
-32 NKMLFQRLN
+32 
-41 AMAAPAPPLSHD
+41 MAAPAPALSHE
-53 AIIQDSWS
+53 AIIQASWS

-66 GLDHQSAP
+66 GLNHQSVP
-74 AFDQLPADGIAQLLE
+74 AFDQLPAEGIAQLLE
-89 SQNSLVQTTH
+89 SQHSLVQTTH

-137 PSLTRGFSA
+137 PKLAHGFSA
-146 GASWIERCSG
+146 GASWMERCSG

-227 ENRLILNLFHGQHFQ
+227 ENRLILNLFRGEHFQ

-269 SANRRADNLLGI
+269 SANRRADNLLGLR
-281 SLSRVSVE
+281 LSRVSIE

-314 RNRFQCLLKRP
+314 SNRFQCLLRRP
-325 KQAPIQARLL
+325 QQVTVKARVF
-335 SETKSSETKSAES
+335 SES
-348 TAPASI
+348 TPSSAPVANVISI
-354 AISLN
+354 N
-359 TLHFGDSRVE
+359 TLHLGDSRVE

-441 NQKGSIGLIRKADK
+441 NQKGSIGLIRKADR

-482 VQPVGSSELFP
+482 VQPVGSAELFP
-493 VDIRIISATNRSL
+493 VDIRIISATNRLL

-553 SQWAGLSPE
+553 TQWAGLSRE
-562 VMELFSRHPWPGNL
+562 VLDLFERHPWPGNL
-576 RQVSSVMQVA
+576 RQVSSVLQVA
-586 LAMAEEQPV
+586 LAMAEEQPI

-601 DDFFV
+601 DDFFI

-612 VDSPEPVAVDLNDA
+612 VETPEPLTVDLNDI
-626 EQLNRQLQAAGGN
+626 EDLNRQLQAVGGN

-657 LRQVE
+657 LRQLES